1 MNILFVCYGNAC
13 RSPMAEGLAKWI
25 LGEKVRI
32 ESAGLAPVLHGA
44 TREAIDVLHEE
55 YNIDISHHRA
65 RDVAAINLDLFQNII
80 VLDAYVFQILKG
92 RYPSVSDRFILWDI
106 ADPYGQSKKAF
117 KKTARTIKNSIERS
131 LVPLIPK

>member
-1 MNILFVCYGNAC
+1 
-13 RSPMAEGLAKWI
+13 MAQGLAQWI
-25 LGEKVRI
+25 LGEKIRI

-44 TREAIDVLHEE
+44 TGEAIDVLNEE

-65 RDVAAINLDLFQNII
+65 RDVADITLDLFQKII

-106 ADPYGQSKKAF
+106 ADPYGQGKKAF
-117 KKTARTIKNSIERS
+117 KKTARTIKNSIEKK
-131 LVPLIPK
+131 LAPLIPK